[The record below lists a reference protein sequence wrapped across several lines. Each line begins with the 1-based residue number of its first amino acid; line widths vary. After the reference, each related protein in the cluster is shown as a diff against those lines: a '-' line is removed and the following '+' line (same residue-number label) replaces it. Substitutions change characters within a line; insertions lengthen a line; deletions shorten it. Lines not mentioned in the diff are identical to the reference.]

1 MTATVMHGIIKPYIT
16 VCWLSET
23 EDILNRQPNDKINY
37 LYGRLSH
44 EDELQGDSNSII
56 NQRKI
61 LTKYAD
67 DNGFTPYQFVYDDG
81 FSGTDFQRPAFS
93 KMMEDVE
100 AGKVATV
107 IVKDMSRF
115 GRDYLKVGFYT
126 EVVFAEKDVR
136 LIAVNDNV
144 DTERGENDFTPM
156 MNLFN
161 EWYVRNTSKKIRAV
175 WQAKGKSGER
185 LAVIP
190 PYGYRKDP
198 ENSKKLIIDEES
210 AAIVRRI
217 FRLSVEGYGPAQIA
231 RQLNGEHLLSPS
243 AYKYEHGILSKPRP
257 CKDPYFWHTTTIHKI
272 LDAPEYLGETI
283 NFKTWSK
290 SYKDSHSRMN
300 PPEKRLVFEH
310 TQPAIIDPG
319 TWEIVRRM
327 RANKRRAPRHGNAGL
342 FSGVAYCSDCGS
354 KLYFNTHERWN
365 KAKTKVRYEGAYSC
379 SKYRKGHQYQYP
391 GDKDCCTCHYI
402 TEPILE
408 QIVLADLRELLQFVS
423 RNEKRFVR
431 LVMDKSRQEQSK
443 ETAVKKRAAEKHR
456 RRIAEI
462 DTLIER
468 LYEDNV
474 LGKVPDERYAKMSAK
489 FEEEQAGLKQALA
502 ALETEI
508 AKQEKQAVNV
518 DSFLALVRRTTEIE
532 KLTPAIVH
540 EFIEKI
546 IVYEPEQARGD
557 RRQRVEIIYNNIG
570 AVDPQSWADTGS
582 QN

>member
-1 MTATVMHGIIKPYIT
+1 MHGIIEPYIT

-56 NQRKI
+56 NQRRI
-61 LTKYAD
+61 LTKYAEE
-67 DNGFTPYQFVYDDG
+67 NGFTPYQFVYDDG
-81 FSGTDFQRPAFS
+81 FSGADFRRPAFS
-93 KMMEDVE
+93 RMMEDVE

-126 EVVFAEKDVR
+126 EIVFAEKDVR

-161 EWYVRNTSKKIRAV
+161 EWFLRNTSKKIRAV

-210 AAIVRRI
+210 AANVRRI

-231 RQLNGEHLLSPS
+231 RQLNGEHLLNPS

-257 CKDPYFWHTTTIHKI
+257 CKDPYFWHTTTVHKI

-283 NFKTWSK
+283 NFKTWTK
-290 SYKDSHSRMN
+290 SYKDKKCHWN
-300 PPEKRLVFEH
+300 PPEKQLVFEH
-310 TQPAIIDPG
+310 TQPAIIDPE

-327 RANKRRAPRHGNAGL
+327 REHKRRAPRYGDSGL

-354 KLYFNTHERWN
+354 KLYFHTRAIYN
-365 KAKTKVRYEGAYSC
+365 KARTKVRYEGAYSC
-379 SKYRKGHQYQYP
+379 SEYRKDVQYLQHR
-391 GDKDCCTCHYI
+391 KCTCHYI
-402 TEPILE
+402 TEAALE
-408 QIVLADLRELLQFVS
+408 QIVLEELRELLRFVS
-423 RNEKRFVR
+423 QNEKRFVR
-431 LVMDKSRQEQSK
+431 LVMDNSRQEQSK
-443 ETAVKKRAAEKHR
+443 ETAAKKRAVSKHR
-456 RRIAEI
+456 RRISEI

-474 LGKVPDERYAKMSAK
+474 SGKVPDERYAKMSAK
-489 FEEEQAGLKQALA
+489 FEAEQAKLKETVA

-508 AKQEKQAVNV
+508 SGQEQQTANV

-557 RRQRVEIIYNNIG
+557 RRQKVEIIYNNIG
-570 AVDPQSWADTGS
+570 AVDPQSWAEAGS